1 MRGEITMD
9 TNLLK
14 SKMVLKGDTQN
25 DLANALDVSRA
36 TLSFKMNQRTNFKQ
50 SEIDII
56 TKRYELSSDE
66 IRQIFF
72 NN

>member
-1 MRGEITMD
+1 MD
-9 TNLLK
+9 ANLLK
-14 SKMVLKGDTQN
+14 SKMALRGDTQN
-25 DLANALDVSRA
+25 DLAEALNVTRP
-36 TLSFKMNQRTNFKQ
+36 TLSFKMNQKTNFKQ

-56 TKRYELSSDE
+56 TKRYDLTSDE

>member
-1 MRGEITMD
+1 MD